1 MWLPISALTI
11 SLFLMVI
18 FFSKK
23 RVDNKEVKPKIAL
36 NSLMAIDC
44 EEGTH
49 KIKLEY
55 KSNYLIPTIIS
66 IITFIGLIMNIIYK
80 QLKKKNE

>member
-1 MWLPISALTI
+1 
-11 SLFLMVI
+11 
-18 FFSKK
+18 
-23 RVDNKEVKPKIAL
+23 
-36 NSLMAIDC
+36 MAIDC

-66 IITFIGLIMNIIYK
+66 IITFIGLIINIIYK